1 MRMTAHAAKAR
12 DGYVLVAALVVL
24 AIAGLA
30 TASAAQRTGDLVER
44 VRLLTLEARAER
56 AGADALERAAWA
68 FTTSAVAPCGLV
80 PDAPLNADR
89 LAGGGVEGG
98 ACAPLDG
105 RWRLSAAEDGLP
117 VQLLDGAALLSVNG
131 PAARQTRRLA
141 ERFDQ
146 GARAQALHDA
156 LLDHTDGDSIA
167 KTFGAEA
174 ARYADGRRGARNA
187 PMITPYEI
195 MDVAGWAPL
204 VSPFL
209 FSVTSAR
216 AAAGLNPSTAPAIAL
231 AYGLGLNAREAEAI
245 VAAREGTLGWG
256 TRAAFEQALDR
267 PLDEVGT
274 LETVFRL
281 EPSVRVRVDRPGGGV
296 EERVIEYR
304 PAPDVPA
311 VRTLYRMRLPDDA
324 GPVSA
329 PVGLLPGPDRAAA
342 QSDEGDAA

>member
-1 MRMTAHAAKAR
+1 MRGAAATAR
-12 DGYVLVAALVVL
+12 EGYVLVAALVVL
-24 AIAGLA
+24 AI
-30 TASAAQRTGDLVER
+30 AAQRTGDLVER
-44 VRLLTLEARAER
+44 VRLLTLDARAER
-56 AGADALERAAWA
+56 AGADAMERAAWA

-80 PDAPLNADR
+80 PDAPLNENR
-89 LAGGGVEGG
+89 LAGGGVQGG

-105 RWRLSAAEDGLP
+105 RWRLSAQSDGLD
-117 VQLLDGAALLSVNG
+117 VQLLDGAALLSLNG
-131 PAARQTRRLA
+131 PSARQTRRLA

-195 MDVAGWAPL
+195 IDVAGWAPL

-216 AAAGLNPSTAPAIAL
+216 ASAGLNPSTAPPVAL
-231 AYGLGLNAREAEAI
+231 AYGLGLTSAEAEAI
-245 VAAREGTLGWG
+245 VAARAGSLGWG
-256 TRAAFEQALDR
+256 TRAAFEQAIDR
-267 PLDEVGT
+267 TLDEVGA
-274 LETVFRL
+274 LELVFRL
-281 EPSVRVRVDRPGGGV
+281 EPSVRVRVARPGGGV

-311 VRTLYRMRLPDDA
+311 VHTLYRLRLPEAA

-329 PVGLLPGPDRAAA
+329 PVGVLPGPGGPGAG
-342 QSDEGDAA
+342 SEGAS